1 MITLLPRSIESS
13 SIKRISGVSRSFIR
27 FPNSLRIYLAFDFNP
42 AMATSLPLS
51 SPNTDM
57 YTLTTYRDSKT
68 EELTTFTINYYEI
81 C

>member
-1 MITLLPRSIESS
+1 MLTLLPRSRESS
-13 SIKRISGVSRSFIR
+13 SIKRISGVSRNLIR

-57 YTLTTYRDSKT
+57 YTLTTYTAGNT
-68 EELTTFTINYYEI
+68 EELTTLIP
-81 C
+81 